1 MERITSYRKLK
12 VWNKAVDL
20 VEECYRLTKNFPK
33 YEMYGLSSQI
43 QRAAVSIPSNI
54 AEGRQRIYNKEFIK
68 HLSIAHGS
76 LAELETQIEIANR
89 LNYIEDTERE
99 HFFES
104 TTEIGK
110 MLTGLKRALK
120 KKATP

>member
-12 VWNKAVDL
+12 VWNKAVEL
-20 VEECYRLTKNFPK
+20 VEECYRLTKKFPK

-54 AEGRQRIYNKEFIK
+54 AEGRQRIYRKEFIK

-89 LNYIEDTERE
+89 LNYIEDTE
-99 HFFES
+99 
-104 TTEIGK
+104 
-110 MLTGLKRALK
+110 
-120 KKATP
+120 

>member
-33 YEMYGLSSQI
+33 HEMYGLSSQI
-43 QRAAVSIPSNI
+43 QRASISIPSNI
-54 AEGRQRIYNKEFIK
+54 AEGRQRIHTKEFIQ

-76 LAELETQIEIANR
+76 LAELETQIEIAIR
-89 LNYIEDTERE
+89 LNYIEDAERE
-99 HFFES
+99 HFLKS

-120 KKATP
+120 NKATP

>member
-12 VWNKAVDL
+12 VWNKAVEL
-20 VEECYRLTKNFPK
+20 VEECYRLTKKFPK

-54 AEGRQRIYNKEFIK
+54 AEGRQRIYRKEFIK

-120 KKATP
+120 EKS